1 MKILVLGYSSIFQR
15 RGLAALT
22 AIPEVTEISVA
33 SRSRADQV
41 DLPAAV
47 RGAVYA
53 DYDRALAESGA
64 DLAYVSTVN
73 TTHVPL
79 AEAALQRGMHVVI
92 DKPAT
97 MSLEDT
103 EQLVQLAREQGVCL
117 AEATVYGYH
126 PQIQAIRDI
135 FSEAGSAPTRITVAF
150 CIPPLPDGDFR
161 YQADL
166 GGGALWDMSIRPISA
181 GRLFFGAEPE
191 RVECVVLERRGD
203 LDVAFSV
210 LLTYGSG
217 RALVG
222 HFGFTTG
229 YRNHVTLLGPD
240 VTLSLNRI
248 FTTPPTLRNT
258 LRVNVRNQRRT
269 EEIPPADTFTE
280 FWRDVV
286 DAVSVGDTGRFMD
299 VMLYD
304 ARGTQ
309 RLCRVAGIV

>member
-1 MKILVLGYSSIFQR
+1 MKILILGYSSIFQR

-22 AIPEVTEISVA
+22 AIPDVTALAVA
-33 SRSRADQV
+33 TRSRAAQV
-41 DLPAAV
+41 NMPATLPST
-47 RGAVYA
+47 VYE
-53 DYDRALAESGA
+53 DYETALAESGA
-64 DLAYVSTVN
+64 DLVYVSTVN
-73 TTHVPL
+73 SLHVRW

-97 MSLEDT
+97 MSLADT
-103 EQLVQLAREQGVCL
+103 ERLIHLAQQQGVCL

-126 PQIQAIRDI
+126 PQIQAIRDV
-135 FSEAGSAPTRITVAF
+135 FSEAGSAPTRITAAF
-150 CIPPLPDGDFR
+150 CIPPLPVDDFR

-191 RVECVVLERRGD
+191 RVECVVLERERGV
-203 LDVAFSV
+203 DVAFSV
-210 LLTYGSG
+210 LLTYGRG

-240 VTLSLNRI
+240 VTIRADRI

-258 LRVNVRNQRRT
+258 LRVNVHNHRDT
-269 EEIPPADTFTE
+269 VEAPPADTFTM

-286 DAVSVGDTGRFMD
+286 DAVSVGDTERFID

-304 ARGTQ
+304 AQGTQ
-309 RLCRVAGIV
+309 RLFRSAGIA